1 MRLRHMA
8 RLGFSPRVVLDVGA
22 ARGEW
27 SRLAASIWPQATII
41 GIEPNEREVPLLE
54 RAKAELPRF
63 DYWRG
68 FLGRQSRTV
77 QYADKNT
84 QTSVLDA
91 DSNQSGQQSADM
103 MRLDDLLAQR
113 QWPMP
118 DFIKLDVQ
126 GYELEVLSGGEK
138 AMAGCQAILTEVSFY
153 RFFGQVPTADEVIEF
168 LKARGFAWYDV
179 MGIMR
184 RGSDDALAQMD
195 FMFLK
200 TDHPLRADNTI

>member
-27 SRLAASIWPQATII
+27 LRLAALIWPQATII